1 MTLPDA
7 NHLDADHLDADTA
20 AGSEL
25 EWWDRALCAQVDTE
39 LFFPEKGGSTRE
51 AKAVCSRCEVRPE
64 CAGYALH
71 HNERYGIWGGL
82 SELDRRRIR
91 RRSEA
96 AAADTACADTKAK
109 PAAAAT
115 AAAGGGPSTA
125 A

>member
-1 MTLPDA
+1 MTL
-7 NHLDADHLDADTA
+7 LDADHLDVNNA

-51 AKAVCSRCEVRPE
+51 AKAVCSRCEVRPD

-82 SELDRRRIR
+82 SELDRRRMG

-96 AAADTACADTKAK
+96 AAAATARADTEPK
-109 PAAAAT
+109 PAATAT
-115 AAAGGGPSTA
+115 AAAGGGSPTA

>member
-1 MTLPDA
+1 MAL
-7 NHLDADHLDADTA
+7 LDADHLDVGNA

-82 SELDRRRIR
+82 SEVDRRRLRRQTPTASTAAGAGIR
-91 RRSEA
+91 TDA
-96 AAADTACADTKAK
+96 PDTAADPSL
-109 PAAAAT
+109 PAAAGSSN
-115 AAAGGGPSTA
+115 AA
-125 A
+125 